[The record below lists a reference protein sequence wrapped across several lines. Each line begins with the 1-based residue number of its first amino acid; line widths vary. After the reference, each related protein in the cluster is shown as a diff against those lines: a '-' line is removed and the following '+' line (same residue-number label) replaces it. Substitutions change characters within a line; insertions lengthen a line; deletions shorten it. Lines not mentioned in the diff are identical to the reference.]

1 MTNRDKN
8 ITPLKEAIDKLLKVY
23 KIEGKMDEIS
33 LQKEWSAMMGPAI
46 ANRTTNIYLKNNVL
60 HIKLES
66 SVLRHELS
74 FAKERLCEAL
84 NKRIGKRIINQIL
97 FF

>member
-8 ITPLKEAIDKLLKVY
+8 ITPLKEAIEKLLKVY
-23 KIEGKMDEIS
+23 KIDGKKDEIS
-33 LQKEWSAMMGPAI
+33 LQKEWREMMGTAI
-46 ANRTTNIYLKNNVL
+46 ANRTKNIYLKNKVL
-60 HIKLES
+60 HIQLES

-74 FAKERLCEAL
+74 FAKEKLCESL
-84 NKRIGKRIINQIL
+84 NKRAGKRIINQIL

>member
-8 ITPLKEAIDKLLKVY
+8 ITPLKEAIEKLLKVY
-23 KIEGKMDEIS
+23 KIEDKMDEIS
-33 LQKEWSAMMGPAI
+33 LQKEWNTMMGPAI
-46 ANRTTNIYLKNNVL
+46 ANRTKKIYLKNKVL
-60 HIKLES
+60 HIQLES

-74 FAKERLCEAL
+74 FAKEKLCETL
-84 NKRIGKRIINQIL
+84 NKRAGKRIINQIL